1 MDKTRPA
8 FYNEGRGK
16 GADRMTM
23 GEKIRQLRREKG
35 LTQDALA
42 EALEISR
49 QAVAKWESGQSAP
62 STENLLKL
70 AGLLGVPLEELAG
83 PREQPAACLEEYA
96 RLKLE
101 QERKRQAAKSV
112 LWAQLRRS
120 AVIAAGYLAVD
131 LVCLAVFYL
140 AGIKSCVW
148 GWMQSFHVLPVTCLV
163 HLAFGL
169 LGYRRA
175 GGALLA
181 GTLAAIPLANIAGLA
196 VMERTLTGRNYGWV
210 FYLAVLFA
218 FCGLGLVWELW
229 AARRTA
235 AALTRRR
242 RAAGA
247 ALAAALS
254 ILFLACVFL
263 SVRQVQYGLGAEN
276 GYRNGYAAGEAD
288 AAAGN
293 PRAPGLSPGRFPE
306 NYTFGS
312 SAYKGYAVHWSS
324 GYNDGY
330 DARAASPE
338 PAAAGEG
345 GDGLF

>member
-1 MDKTRPA
+1 
-8 FYNEGRGK
+8 
-16 GADRMTM
+16 MTM
-23 GEKIRQLRREKG
+23 GEKIRQLRKEKG

-70 AGLLGVPLEELAG
+70 ANLLEAPLEELAG
-83 PREQPAACLEEYA
+83 PKEQPAACLEEYA

-101 QERKRQAAKSV
+101 QERRRQAAKAA
-112 LWAQLRRS
+112 LGARLRGCA
-120 AVIAAGYLAVD
+120 AVAAGYLAVY

-148 GWMQSFHVLPVTCLV
+148 GWMQSCHVLAVTCLV
-163 HLAFGL
+163 HLAFWL
-169 LGYRRA
+169 LGRRRA

-181 GTLAAIPLANIAGLA
+181 GTLAAIPLANAAGLA
-196 VMERTLTGRNYGWV
+196 VMERTLTGRNYGWM
-210 FYLAVLFA
+210 FYLAVVFA
-218 FCGLGLVWELW
+218 C
-229 AARRTA
+229 
-235 AALTRRR
+235 
-242 RAAGA
+242 RAAGCLWELLAPKAKAGPVSRRRGA
-247 ALAAALS
+247 AGAGLAAALV
-254 ILFLACVFL
+254 ILFLACAFW